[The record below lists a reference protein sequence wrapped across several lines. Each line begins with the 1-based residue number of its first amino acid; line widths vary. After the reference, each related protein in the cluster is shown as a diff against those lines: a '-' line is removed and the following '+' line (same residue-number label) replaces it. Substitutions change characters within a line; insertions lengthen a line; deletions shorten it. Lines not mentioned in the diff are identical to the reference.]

1 MDYWKQKATPWV
13 SIAVLVGG
21 MLSALILLWLVNL
34 EASVD
39 ISSLNF

>member
-1 MDYWKQKATPWV
+1 MDYWKQKATPCV
-13 SIAVLVGG
+13 SIAVLVGV